1 VAIAGDS
8 CGGNLAAATALL
20 AKRRGDITFAAQL
33 LLYPVTDANFDDK
46 SYTQFA
52 DGHWLTRTAMQWYW
66 DQYTNNPAE
75 RDLSTVSPLRAT
87 EDELAGLPRT
97 LVINAECDVLRDEG
111 ENYARHLRRAGVDV
125 TATRYAGII
134 HDFMMLNALADTNA
148 ARAATAQAAA
158 FLREA
163 LN

>member
-1 VAIAGDS
+1 
-8 CGGNLAAATALL
+8 
-20 AKRRGDITFAAQL
+20 
-33 LLYPVTDANFDDK
+33 
-46 SYTQFA
+46 
-52 DGHWLTRTAMQWYW
+52 MQWYW